1 MIILDINLIPDFYLW
16 RGYIYLQIKTIAA
29 LKPIIVLVKIT
40 VLEKTDRRKFIRP
53 QGQFHLDT
61 ILGYDNEKKA
71 LIGE

>member
-1 MIILDINLIPDFYLW
+1 MRILDINLIPDFYLW

-29 LKPIIVLVKIT
+29 LKPIVLVKIT

-61 ILGYDNEKKA
+61 ILGYDNEKKT